1 MANNLLFLAVV
12 RGGFFAL
19 YMAGLN
25 QHVTAAAANVP
36 GFADQAAYLAGRMPG
51 SPQLVLR
58 APEKERDL
66 WLKMSSYFDTVNFAR
81 KIKCPAIIFVG
92 FIDTTCPP
100 GSIYAAYN
108 EIKAPK
114 HIINMPLTG
123 HAFDDQFGSF
133 KDKWINGQLGLGE
146 PVPPIKE

>member
-1 MANNLLFLAVV
+1 M
-12 RGGFFAL
+12 
-19 YMAGLN
+19 N